1 MTDIIVPIN
10 DKIRIV
16 YDNVDEEYLGVFIHI
31 WRPNRLGKWENYDS
45 FQIINNDLH
54 LIIGALQ
61 RLEKLLILK

>member
-31 WRPNRLGKWENYDS
+31 S
-45 FQIINNDLH
+45 CS
-54 LIIGALQ
+54 
-61 RLEKLLILK
+61 